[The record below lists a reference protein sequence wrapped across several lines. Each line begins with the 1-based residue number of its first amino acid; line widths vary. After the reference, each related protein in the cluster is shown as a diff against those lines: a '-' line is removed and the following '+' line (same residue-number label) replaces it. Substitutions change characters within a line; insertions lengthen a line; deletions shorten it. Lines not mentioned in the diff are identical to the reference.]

1 MVDFSQPILVVDDL
15 KTMTNIVE
23 SLLRK
28 CGFTN
33 IEQVNDPN
41 AALQKIQA
49 NHYLLVVSDGEMP
62 DMNGLDLLRQ
72 VRAGPK
78 FAQVPFIIM
87 SANTGPRYAEAA
99 MTAGA
104 NAFLT
109 KPFSATT
116 LRDVIVQIFRALES

>member
-1 MVDFSQPILVVDDL
+1 MVDFAQPILVVDDL

-41 AALQKIQA
+41 AALEKIQA
-49 NHYLLVVSDGEMP
+49 KRYQLVVSDGEMP
-62 DMNGLDLLRQ
+62 DMNGLELLRE
-72 VRAGPK
+72 VRTNSKYAH
-78 FAQVPFIIM
+78 VPFIIM

-99 MTAGA
+99 MAAGA

-116 LRDVIVQIFRALES
+116 LRDVIVQIFRTTES